1 MASRNDVYSR
11 SGECGEHAR
20 TGLGLRFP
28 ECKLSQLS
36 NPPVASQAINSHDP
50 RAPSARVSLQS
61 SLSTHGHRRYHAA
74 GELIATQV
82 ILHRK
87 LQNLTRK
94 NLDAR
99 LAKLFA
105 DCTGLRFHVSWS
117 PPPPLAWDGV
127 LPAGCAACL
136 KRLGSTP
143 NAKAECRNCE
153 AEHVA
158 LTLQSGTGEHTF
170 TCPLGTANFWV
181 PITVQTFCLGIVGFQ
196 AMQNGENIQRGAS
209 SVKSASGRGSLRVA
223 SAIQS
228 PVSSIQYES
237 ELPVRRNAQFDRAA
251 RLLRLIIHDVVET
264 VLADLQQD
272 ELQQARRALS
282 ARDKSEARLRQEL
295 HQMLPVFREAVAT
308 PAIETRAQQVV
319 RRLLNHIDRNYGQPV
334 QLKECAEK
342 IGMNPAC
349 LSGLFSQTVGLP
361 FKKYLT
367 KLRLEKAQ
375 ELLSDPRQTI
385 AEVAYAV
392 GYTDPNRFRLAFKD
406 WAGLP
411 PSAWRGSKHAKTAGH
426 SSHEEA
432 RIRTWPS
439 RSRSSDKLST
449 ENINFRRL
457 PKLPAPL

>member
-1 MASRNDVYSR
+1 MASRNEVCSR
-11 SGECGEHAR
+11 SGECGEHAP
-20 TGLGLRFP
+20 TGLGLCSDFRSP
-28 ECKLSQLS
+28 EGSLSQLS
-36 NPPVASQAINSHDP
+36 DPPVVSQAISSHGS
-50 RAPSARVSLQS
+50 RVLSARASLQS
-61 SLSTHGHRRYHAA
+61 SLSAHGDRRYHAA
-74 GELIATQV
+74 GDLIATRV

-94 NLDAR
+94 NLGAR

-105 DCTGLRFHVSWS
+105 DCTGLRLHVSWS

-143 NAKAECRNCE
+143 NAEAECRNCE
-153 AEHVA
+153 AKHVA
-158 LTLQSGTGEHTF
+158 LALQSDPGEHIF
-170 TCPLGTANFWV
+170 TCPSGTANYWV
-181 PITVQTFCLGIVGFQ
+181 PITVQTLCLGIVGFQ

-223 SAIQS
+223 SEIRG

-237 ELPVRRNAQFDRAA
+237 ELPVRRAAQFDRAA

-264 VLADLQQD
+264 VLADLQHD
-272 ELQQARRALS
+272 ELQRARRALS
-282 ARDKSEARLRQEL
+282 MRDKCEARLRQEL
-295 HQMLPVFREAVAT
+295 HQVLPVFRETVAA

-319 RRLLNHIDRNYGQPV
+319 RRLLDHIDRNYGRPV

-349 LSGLFSQTVGLP
+349 LSDLFSQTVGLP

-375 ELLSDPRQTI
+375 ELLSDPRQTV
-385 AEVAYAV
+385 ADVAYAV
-392 GYTDPNRFRLAFKD
+392 GYTDPNRFRLAFKQ

-411 PSAWRGSKHAKTAGH
+411 PSVWRGSPDARTTGH
-426 SSHEEA
+426 
-432 RIRTWPS
+432 
-439 RSRSSDKLST
+439 
-449 ENINFRRL
+449 
-457 PKLPAPL
+457 